1 MKFLL
6 LFLLL
11 PLGVY
16 SQDGDSLSIKSSKN
30 YLLKAIS
37 PVQGKKAAT
46 IIAPIAYLGYGF
58 LSFDSA
64 PLKKLDHYISDDLRE
79 DHAGAFTHIED
90 QLQFV
95 PVASVYALGLAGI
108 KGKNNFVDKS
118 AMYFISNALTGL
130 SVKFIKKQTHKLR
143 PDGSDHLS
151 FPSGHTAS
159 AFVAAEFMSQEYKEV
174 SPWYGIAAYGVAT
187 ATGGLRI
194 ANNKHW
200 FSDVVAGA
208 GVGILSTKLT
218 YLAYPL
224 IKRKL
229 FKNRTDLLIVPAY
242 QPGYASFS
250 MRIPIR

>member
-1 MKFLL
+1 MKFFLIF
-6 LFLLL
+6 LFL
-11 PLGVY
+11 PLGLCA
-16 SQDGDSLSIKSSKN
+16 QEGDSISIKPN
-30 YLLKAIS
+30 RVPFLEAI
-37 PVQGKKAAT
+37 PPANGKAAMFIT
-46 IIAPIAYLGYGF
+46 PIAYIGYGF
-58 LSFDSA
+58 LTFDSD
-64 PLKKLDHYISDDLRE
+64 PLKKFDHYISDDLRE
-79 DHAGAFTHIED
+79 DQVGSFTHIED

-95 PVASVYALGLAGI
+95 PVASVYALGMLGV

-118 AMYFISNALTGL
+118 AMYFMSNALAGL

-159 AFVAAEFMSQEYKEV
+159 AFVAAEFMSQEYKDV

-187 ATGGLRI
+187 ATGSLRI

-229 FKNRTDLLIVPAY
+229 FKSQKDLVIVPAY
-242 QPGYASFS
+242 QPGFVSFS
-250 MRIPIR
+250 MRVPIR

>member
-1 MKFLL
+1 MKVFLML
-6 LFLLL
+6 LLL
-11 PLGVY
+11 PLGIFA
-16 SQDGDSLSIKSSKN
+16 QDGDSLSIKSKHILS
-30 YLLKAIS
+30 LESIL
-37 PVQGKKAAT
+37 PVKGNKAAA
-46 IIAPIAYLGYGF
+46 IITPIAYIGYGF
-58 LSFDSA
+58 LTFDSD

-79 DHAGAFTHIED
+79 DHAGSFTHIED

-95 PVASVYALGLAGI
+95 PVASVYALGLVGV

-118 AMYFISNALTGL
+118 AMYFLSNALAGV

-159 AFVAAEFMSQEYKEV
+159 AFVAAEFMSQEYKDV

-229 FKNRTDLLIVPAY
+229 FKNQTDLLIVPAY
-242 QPGYASFS
+242 QPGFVSFS
-250 MRIPIR
+250 MRVPIR

>member
-1 MKFLL
+1 MKF
-6 LFLLL
+6 FLIFFLL
-11 PLGVY
+11 PLGIY
-16 SQDGDSLSIKSSKN
+16 AQDGDSLYLKSNRISF
-30 YLLKAIS
+30 LEAIP
-37 PVQGKKAAT
+37 PVKGNKAAM
-46 IIAPIAYLGYGF
+46 IIAPIAYIGYGF
-58 LSFDSA
+58 LSFDSD
-64 PLKKLDHYISDDLRE
+64 PLENFDHFISDDLRE
-79 DHAGAFTHIED
+79 DHAGSFTHIED

-95 PVASVYALGLAGI
+95 PVASVYALGMLGV
-108 KGKNNFVDKS
+108 KGKSNFVDKS
-118 AMYFISNALTGL
+118 AMYFISNALTGFT
-130 SVKFIKKQTHKLR
+130 VKFIKKQTHKLR
-143 PDGSDHLS
+143 PDGSDHMS

-159 AFVAAEFMSQEYKEV
+159 AFVAAEFMSQEYKDV

-229 FKNRTDLLIVPAY
+229 FKNQTDLLIVPAY
-242 QPGYASFS
+242 QPGFVSFS
-250 MRIPIR
+250 MRVPIR

>member
-1 MKFLL
+1 MKFFLI
-6 LFLLL
+6 FLLL
-11 PLGVY
+11 PLGIY
-16 SQDGDSLSIKSSKN
+16 AQEIDTLSIQSKHISF
-30 YLLKAIS
+30 LEAIS
-37 PVQGKKAAT
+37 PGKGNKAAM
-46 IIAPIAYLGYGF
+46 IIAPIAYIGYGF
-58 LSFDSA
+58 LSFDA
-64 PLKKLDHYISDDLRE
+64 DPLENFDHFISDDLRE
-79 DHAGAFTHIED
+79 DHAGSFTHIED

-95 PVASVYALGLAGI
+95 PVASVYALGLMGV
-108 KGKNNFVDKS
+108 KGKSNFVDKS

-143 PDGSDHLS
+143 PDGSDHMS

-159 AFVAAEFMSQEYKEV
+159 AFVAAEFMSQEYKDV
-174 SPWYGIAAYGVAT
+174 SPWYGIAAYSVAT

-208 GVGILSTKLT
+208 GLGILSTKLT
-218 YLAYPL
+218 YMAYPL

-242 QPGYASFS
+242 QPGFVSFS
-250 MRIPIR
+250 MRVPIR